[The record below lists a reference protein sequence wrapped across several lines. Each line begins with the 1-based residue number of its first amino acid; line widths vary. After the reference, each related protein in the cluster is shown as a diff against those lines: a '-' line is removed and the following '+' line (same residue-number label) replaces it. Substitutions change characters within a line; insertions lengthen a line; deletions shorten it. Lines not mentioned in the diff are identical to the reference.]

1 MSPFGS
7 SDKCIATMIG
17 ALGAATIGALAA
29 GATSASNS
37 SSQKSAN
44 ATNLQISRETSERN
58 YQIAKETNE
67 MSQAQFNTNLNWL
80 KEQFYK
86 QREYALD
93 ERAYQDPSNIVDRLL
108 KAGVNPAFGL
118 GQGQMATPAVSAVG
132 APSQSSFQAG
142 YSQAGHV
149 DPVTVD
155 YTGIGQSLGH
165 AFDAFMSNELI
176 NAQTKKTNNEAQIAG
191 VQAAMELSRQMSSLR
206 KEYAEVE
213 NLLSSARLSDS
224 QRQNLQK
231 QRDLLDREIEF
242 ATLSLNDRIEQLQTG
257 NELARAQ
264 KKRLDRETQHID
276 FEEWLASHRL
286 QIESRLADSNIR
298 LNSSHVS
305 QMMAQISL
313 IGAQVQ
319 SEVARGRNINED
331 TVTKQIINVIKDLE
345 KEESKTYHGITNDNP
360 STKTVYY
367 FAKYVKDLIIGN
379 IFKFK

>member
-7 SDKCIATMIG
+7 SDKCIASMIG
-17 ALGAATIGALAA
+17 ALGAATFGALAA

-44 ATNLQISRETSERN
+44 ATNLQISRETNERN

-93 ERAYQDPSNIVDRLL
+93 ERAYQDPSAIVDRLL

-242 ATLSLNDRIEQLQTG
+242 ATLSMNDRIEQLQTG
-257 NELARAQ
+257 NDLARAQ
-264 KKRLDRETQHID
+264 RKRMERETEHID
-276 FEEWLASHRL
+276 FEEYLSLNRLDIERALANSNIHLNGTQVSHL
-286 QIESRLADSNIR
+286 LAD
-298 LNSSHVS
+298 
-305 QMMAQISL
+305 ISL
-313 IGAQVQ
+313 IGKKVQ
-319 SEVARGRNINED
+319 TEISKGINVDED
-331 TVTKQIINVIKDLE
+331 TVTKSIMNELKQIELTEESTHHKLVNSNAVTYSAYYAAKYIKDL
-345 KEESKTYHGITNDNP
+345 
-360 STKTVYY
+360 
-367 FAKYVKDLIIGN
+367 
-379 IFKFK
+379 IFKNIIKF